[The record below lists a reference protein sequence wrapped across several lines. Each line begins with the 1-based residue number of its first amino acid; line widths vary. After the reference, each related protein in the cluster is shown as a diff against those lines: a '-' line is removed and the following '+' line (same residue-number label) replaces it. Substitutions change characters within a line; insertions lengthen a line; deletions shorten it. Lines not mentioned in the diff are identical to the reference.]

1 MIADNRVQMPA
12 AQLTQAALQMPDRCS
27 VSDIAQNPQLVV
39 LADNPID
46 IGHDCFIVR
55 IGVCGLAEI
64 EPGIVK
70 HHALRPIL
78 GGLASLRG
86 EESVI
91 LRVPRVER
99 GESAQHA
106 DQRMPEMRV
115 SSEILHDLLFFLNM

>member
-91 LRVPRVER
+91 LRVPRSNVVNPR
-99 GESAQHA
+99 STLTSGC
-106 DQRMPEMRV
+106 PKCV
-115 SSEILHDLLFFLNM
+115 SVVKYFMICCSF

>member
-46 IGHDCFIVR
+46 IGHDCFIVC
-55 IGVCGLAEI
+55 IGVRGLAEI

-91 LRVPRVER
+91 LCVPRVER

>member
-64 EPGIVK
+64 EPESSSTTPFAQSSA
-70 HHALRPIL
+70 ALRPC
-78 GGLASLRG
+78 
-86 EESVI
+86 
-91 LRVPRVER
+91 ER
-99 GESAQHA
+99 GERHTACAQG
-106 DQRMPEMRV
+106 RTW
-115 SSEILHDLLFFLNM
+115 